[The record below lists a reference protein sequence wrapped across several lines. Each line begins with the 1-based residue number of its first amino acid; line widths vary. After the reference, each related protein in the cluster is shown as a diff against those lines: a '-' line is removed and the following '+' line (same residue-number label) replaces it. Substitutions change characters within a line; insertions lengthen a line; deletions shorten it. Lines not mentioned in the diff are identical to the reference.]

1 MLHLPANESTDAQ
14 AGGGASMTK
23 RRGGLGRGLGTFLPT
38 EVTTATGGQDVDI
51 DAVGPNPHQPRQL
64 IDEAKLGELAESI
77 RTHGLLQPLLVTRAE
92 GGGIAYRIIAGE
104 RRWRAARLAGLTRVP
119 VVVKEATPAEV
130 LELAL
135 VENIQRADLSP
146 LEEANAYRQLA
157 DEFGLTQERIA
168 QRVGRSRVAISNT
181 LRLLD
186 SPPEVKAALAEG
198 RITEGHARALLG
210 LKSHAEQ
217 VEALALIERDRL
229 TVRDTEE
236 LIRRWLAAGTRGPQA
251 RTPRPS
257 DFDRLEDNF
266 RRALGTRVTLQKS
279 RRGGRIVIH
288 FYSDD
293 ELSGLYKQ
301 LVGDDEG

>member
-1 MLHLPANESTDAQ
+1 
-14 AGGGASMTK
+14 MTK
-23 RRGGLGRGLGTFLPT
+23 RRGGLGRGLGTFIPT
-38 EVTTATGGQDVDI
+38 EVATATGGQEVDI
-51 DAVGPNPHQPRQL
+51 DAVGPNPHQPRQM

-77 RTHGLLQPLLVTRAE
+77 RTHGLLQPLLVTRTD
-92 GGGIAYRIIAGE
+92 GGQIAYLIIAGE
-104 RRWRAARLAGLTRVP
+104 RRWRAARLAGMTRVP
-119 VVVKEATPAEV
+119 VVVKEATPAEI

-146 LEEANAYRQLA
+146 LEEANAYRQLS
-157 DEFGLTQERIA
+157 DDFGLTQERIA

-181 LRLLD
+181 MRLLD

-210 LKSHAEQ
+210 LKSDAEQ
-217 VEALALIERDRL
+217 VEALALIERDKL
-229 TVRDTEE
+229 TVRATEE
-236 LIRRWLAAGTRGPQA
+236 LIRRWLAAGTRGPQD

-293 ELSGLYKQ
+293 ELGGLYRQ